1 MARRAI
7 FFSAQCD
14 ECAHRLGGYQ
24 RIDPALDAVWDVLIR
39 NPYALPRVESDWY
52 SARYISTKPF
62 RGVPALVWTIEIQ
75 ENGDVLIDHVEEFE
89 DY

>member
-1 MARRAI
+1 MDRRAI

-14 ECAHRLGGYQ
+14 ECAARLGGYA
-24 RIDPALDAVWDVLIR
+24 RIDRSLDAVWDTLRR

-52 SARYISTKPF
+52 SARYVTTIPF
-62 RGVPALVWTIEIQ
+62 NAVPALVWTIEIQ
-75 ENGDVLIDHVEEFE
+75 SNGDVVIDYVEEFE